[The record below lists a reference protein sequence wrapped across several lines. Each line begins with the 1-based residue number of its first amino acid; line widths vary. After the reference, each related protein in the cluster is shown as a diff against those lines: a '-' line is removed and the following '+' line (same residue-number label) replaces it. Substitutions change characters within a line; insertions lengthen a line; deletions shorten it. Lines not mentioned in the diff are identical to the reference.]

1 MLGEQRPTALRCSK
15 LVDVVFNGTDTRK
28 PLGLAE
34 VTITFAD
41 CEAELGTEYHEVTI
55 QRRVYRDGS
64 GEYFLNKQPCR
75 LKDIQHLLMGTG
87 IGTSS
92 YSVMAQGQID
102 AILSSK
108 PEDRRAV
115 FEEASGITKFK
126 ADRKE
131 ALRKIEQ
138 TEQNLLREADV
149 LREMKRQIASLQ
161 RQVGKAQKY
170 KELRDELR
178 GLDIYVSKQR
188 IHGFDQEL
196 EQNAAN
202 RRDIEQAINE
212 ATGVVVEAERSQQE
226 LHAQVRELEERLQ
239 TLASQQAAAD
249 NAYSRANEV
258 IGVNAQRIE
267 EYTQFADRD
276 ERDIADTKAQ
286 LEEIAMQA
294 ESLQQKTRLL
304 TESLAATKD
313 ALAESEEAFAR
324 AQSDI
329 DAKRNAVQH
338 NAVQQRRHEIANTTL
353 SGILVNDTEVSR
365 DGKNETWPAG
375 TKVTTSD
382 RREILMAE
390 IAASEDELRTL
401 EVSTMSLSQQLTERR
416 IATSQ
421 MEQEL
426 SFVGQQNESAQKR
439 RDELQRSIEGRL
451 EGIRRYRKAQ
461 GGVRRSPRSARGAQ
475 GRGGGLPRGDGG
487 GAREQAEHVREDHGR

>member
-1 MLGEQRPTALRCSK
+1 
-15 LVDVVFNGTDTRK
+15 
-28 PLGLAE
+28 
-34 VTITFAD
+34 
-41 CEAELGTEYHEVTI
+41 
-55 QRRVYRDGS
+55 
-64 GEYFLNKQPCR
+64 
-75 LKDIQHLLMGTG
+75 
-87 IGTSS
+87 
-92 YSVMAQGQID
+92 
-102 AILSSK
+102 
-108 PEDRRAV
+108 
-115 FEEASGITKFK
+115 
-126 ADRKE
+126 
-131 ALRKIEQ
+131 
-138 TEQNLLREADV
+138 
-149 LREMKRQIASLQ
+149 MKRQIASLQ

-313 ALAESEEAFAR
+313 ALAESEEA
-324 AQSDI
+324 
-329 DAKRNAVQH
+329 
-338 NAVQQRRHEIANTTL
+338 
-353 SGILVNDTEVSR
+353 SGI
-365 DGKNETWPAG
+365 
-375 TKVTTSD
+375 TKFKGSSAATRSLTLRFRGFSSTT
-382 RREILMAE
+382 
-390 IAASEDELRTL
+390 
-401 EVSTMSLSQQLTERR
+401 
-416 IATSQ
+416 
-421 MEQEL
+421 
-426 SFVGQQNESAQKR
+426 
-439 RDELQRSIEGRL
+439 
-451 EGIRRYRKAQ
+451 
-461 GGVRRSPRSARGAQ
+461 PRSRAT
-475 GRGGGLPRGDGG
+475 GRTRLGPP
-487 GAREQAEHVREDHGR
+487 GRR